1 MWIHQYIKICQH
13 SLREHLFNLADTVD
27 MNDILECLQQDPK
40 SNLGLKDACIF
51 FEKLKCLTL
60 NMKKK
65 QPLPN
70 SSNHC
75 KRFFDQ
81 GVKFVV

>member
-1 MWIHQYIKICQH
+1 MWIHQYIKMCPH

-60 NMKKK
+60 NTKKTPTLALFIRSL
-65 QPLPN
+65 QT
-70 SSNHC
+70 
-75 KRFFDQ
+75 FF
-81 GVKFVV
+81 